1 MKNKKQYI
9 APAVTMVSFTME
21 RGFLFSDPTNRQFDF
36 IQSEMGQDYNSN
48 YDDQCQQTWSSGNNL
63 GESW

>member
-1 MKNKKQYI
+1 
-9 APAVTMVSFTME
+9 ME

-48 YDDQCQQTWSSGNNL
+48 YDDQYQQTWSSGNNL